1 MSSKRPMKG
10 EINDAP
16 AFAANNAW
24 FAEKQRVTFTM
35 CPSDDSVLHAFNPSH
50 VRGTLTAMLGAIST
64 NLRPSAIMVSASVDV
79 TSALTGPDT
88 IAQISFVTSMMS
100 RPDFLIRDGLV
111 VTPSTMPKSFN
122 SRI

>member
-1 MSSKRPMKG
+1 
-10 EINDAP
+10 
-16 AFAANNAW
+16 
-24 FAEKQRVTFTM
+24 M
-35 CPSDDSVLHAFNPSH
+35 CPSDDNVLHAFKPSH

-88 IAQISFVTSMMS
+88 IAQISFVTSIMS
-100 RPDFLIRDGLV
+100 RPDFLIKDGLV

>member
-16 AFAANNAW
+16 AFAASNAW

-35 CPSDDSVLHAFNPSH
+35 CPSDDSVLHAFKPSH